1 MSHNKIDRFITELL
15 IILLAINYMIVEI
28 ILKSNFV
35 LSCLRDIL
43 LVSLLILTVRKIKV
57 TISKPF
63 YCVIIFMILAA
74 LALCHTNSLAT
85 GIIAIRRYY
94 FPILFLFCISNI
106 DIDNNNH
113 YIICFMVKLLALL
126 SAWGIFQ
133 ADILGDSFLRKI
145 GYPLVY
151 SYAYGRDMLYNS
163 FYFGNLGI
171 QRVVSTF
178 SSSNIYGLCSGIVLI
193 ASIILYEYINIK
205 CKNILII
212 LILAGYILSFSR
224 SNFLALLVIFI
235 VYLRKYIPHKKI
247 VYFSITV
254 LIIALIIWG
263 IIQGNSG
270 VLYKISTWIVNTFAG
285 RESSSA
291 ARSGIWKAA
300 FMESV
305 KHPLGLGYGHVGALA
320 NSDLATSQ
328 VYSSENS
335 YLTIALDMGW
345 LGTFLYIFFLASL
358 VKVLIRYSIMFN
370 NKSDYYGNRLCVCGY
385 TILIYLSI
393 VMLFSNHIQDM
404 ETICFAYLFAGIALQ
419 YIHTHNIKPINLID

>member
-1 MSHNKIDRFITELL
+1 MSDNKINRIIAELI
-15 IILLAINYMIVEI
+15 IILLAINYMAVEI

-43 LVSLLILTVRKIKV
+43 LASLLILTVRKIKV

-74 LALCHTNSLAT
+74 LALYYTNSLAT

-178 SSSNIYGLCSGIVLI
+178 SSSNIYGLCSGIVLL

-224 SNFLALLVIFI
+224 SNFLALLVIFL
-235 VYLRKYIPHKKI
+235 VYLRNYIPHKKI

-291 ARSGIWKAA
+291 ARSGIWKDA

-320 NSDLATSQ
+320 NSDLTTSQ

-358 VKVLIRYSIMFN
+358 VKILIRYSIMFN

-385 TILIYLSI
+385 TVLIYLSI
-393 VMLFSNHIQDM
+393 VMFFSNHIQDM

>member
-94 FPILFLFCISNI
+94 FPIIFLYCISNI

-113 YIICFMVKLLALL
+113 YIIRFMVKLLALL

>member
-1 MSHNKIDRFITELL
+1 MSDNKINRIIAELI
-15 IILLAINYMIVEI
+15 IILLAINYMAVEI

-43 LVSLLILTVRKIKV
+43 LASLLILTVRKIKV

-74 LALCHTNSLAT
+74 LALYYTNSLAT

-224 SNFLALLVIFI
+224 SNFLALLVIFL

-358 VKVLIRYSIMFN
+358 VKILIRYSIMFN

>member
-43 LVSLLILTVRKIKV
+43 LASLLILTVRKIKV